1 MTQNKMTQY
10 HKPMT
15 KPTHDL
21 EHTDKRTGIVY
32 TNVGA
37 KTTTQPTQ
45 PTQPTAKTTTQPH
58 LDAFLP
64 AAFLK
69 TYFDGESKI

>member
-1 MTQNKMTQY
+1 MTKHN
-10 HKPMT
+10 

-32 TNVGA
+32 TNVGITA
-37 KTTTQPTQ
+37 QT
-45 PTQPTAKTTTQPH
+45 TAKTTTQPH

>member
-15 KPTHDL
+15 KPNTQPNHV
-21 EHTDKRTGIVY
+21 DKRTGIVY

-37 KTTTQPTQ
+37 KTTSQT
-45 PTQPTAKTTTQPH
+45 TAKTTTQPH

>member
-1 MTQNKMTQY
+1 
-10 HKPMT
+10 MT
-15 KPTHDL
+15 KSQSQSQSHSQSN
-21 EHTDKRTGIVY
+21 HVDKRTGIVY
-32 TNVGA
+32 TNLAVNPTMP
-37 KTTTQPTQ
+37 KPTQ
-45 PTQPTAKTTTQPH
+45 PTQQSH

>member
-1 MTQNKMTQY
+1 
-10 HKPMT
+10 MT
-15 KPTHDL
+15 KSQSQSQSHSQSN
-21 EHTDKRTGIVY
+21 HVDKRTGIVY
-32 TNVGA
+32 TNLVVNPTMP
-37 KTTTQPTQ
+37 KPTQ
-45 PTQPTAKTTTQPH
+45 QSH

>member
-1 MTQNKMTQY
+1 
-10 HKPMT
+10 MT
-15 KPTHDL
+15 KHTHDL

-32 TNVGA
+32 ANVCTNNA
-37 KTTTQPTQ
+37 NQTPALTQQ
-45 PTQPTAKTTTQPH
+45 SH

-69 TYFDGESKI
+69 TYFDGKSKI

>member
-15 KPTHDL
+15 KPNTQPNHV
-21 EHTDKRTGIVY
+21 DKRTGIVY
-32 TNVGA
+32 TNVGI
-37 KTTTQPTQ
+37 TSQT
-45 PTQPTAKTTTQPH
+45 TAKTTTQPH

>member
-1 MTQNKMTQY
+1 MTKHN
-10 HKPMT
+10 

-32 TNVGA
+32 TNLVVNPTMP
-37 KTTTQPTQ
+37 KPTQ
-45 PTQPTAKTTTQPH
+45 QSH

-69 TYFDGESKI
+69 TYFDGKSKI

>member
-15 KPTHDL
+15 KPNTQPNHV
-21 EHTDKRTGIVY
+21 DKRTGIVY

-45 PTQPTAKTTTQPH
+45 TTAKTTTQPH